1 MFKAWVGFALAVG
14 STGDFVQPE
23 KSNNANRQVNDIFME
38 VDSAMLSNSASLF
51 RVIFGPLPRSSAIF
65 FRRSESWKN
74 RQGNEVYGGYG
85 TPLKLIAPA
94 AAPLDPLNVGKS
106 SFAERA
112 SAKVKLLFAHWLVA
126 TRDERANYHRGNFR
140 STEKPCLWRGA
151 ISGS

>member
-1 MFKAWVGFALAVG
+1 M
-14 STGDFVQPE
+14 
-23 KSNNANRQVNDIFME
+23 
-38 VDSAMLSNSASLF
+38 
-51 RVIFGPLPRSSAIF
+51 
-65 FRRSESWKN
+65 
-74 RQGNEVYGGYG
+74 YGGYG